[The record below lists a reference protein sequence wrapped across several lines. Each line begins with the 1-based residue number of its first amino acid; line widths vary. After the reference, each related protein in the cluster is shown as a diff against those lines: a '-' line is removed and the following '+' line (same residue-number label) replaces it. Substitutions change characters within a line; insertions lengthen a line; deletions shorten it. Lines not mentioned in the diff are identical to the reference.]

1 MVKPL
6 EINPSFTPRR
16 GPVVLAILDGVG
28 FGKYA
33 DGDAVKLANTPVL
46 DELMATC
53 PCTKLK
59 AHGTAVGIFINPFFS
74 LFNPKNN
81 PPNKN
86 IKILIIFD
94 NI

>member
-33 DGDAVKLANTPVL
+33 DGDAVKLANTPI
-46 DELMATC
+46 
-53 PCTKLK
+53 
-59 AHGTAVGIFINPFFS
+59 AHDTTAVFFNHFIFRPPKLFRQKPTLPTEFLFRIAPAPFPS
-74 LFNPKNN
+74 H
-81 PPNKN
+81 
-86 IKILIIFD
+86 I
-94 NI
+94 

>member
-6 EINPSFTPRR
+6 EVNPSFNPRR

-46 DELMATC
+46 DSN
-53 PCTKLK
+53 
-59 AHGTAVGIFINPFFS
+59 GTVAKVNQ
-74 LFNPKNN
+74 PKIVS
-81 PPNKN
+81 
-86 IKILIIFD
+86 IKVTEVTE
-94 NI
+94 